1 MSLYKRGSFWWMR
14 FSFQGKQI
22 RRSTETTDKKLAE
35 RIYHKVLGELAEG
48 DWFDRLPGEEKTL
61 SELFGQ
67 YLNEHSKPNKS
78 PKSYIR
84 DKGMVGRI
92 LKEFGDVTLVE
103 ISARQISE
111 YKSRRRAE
119 DAAAATVNKELS
131 FLRHVFETA
140 VVWEWLKTNPAAQI
154 PREKVRNCI
163 ERWLSSEE
171 EERLLNACPDWLRKI
186 VIFALNT
193 GFRQGEILSL
203 TWKQMDW
210 SRKAILF
217 WEQKNG
223 GRDLIPLNERALNVL
238 KDRSKIRTL
247 GSELVFLTSNGT
259 RYLARNVF
267 KAFNRA
273 CEKAEIKNL
282 RFHDLRHTF
291 ATRLIQDGVDLYTVQ
306 RLGRWRSL
314 SMVMRYAHHSA
325 ESLRSGREAVNR
337 LPSTNLA
344 QSELITG

>member
-1 MSLYKRGSFWWMR
+1 MGLYKRGAFWWMR

-48 DWFDRLPGEEKTL
+48 DWFDRLPGEEKNL

-78 PKSYIR
+78 EKSYIR
-84 DKGMVGRI
+84 DKGIVDRI

-103 ISARQISE
+103 VSARQISE
-111 YKSRRRAE
+111 YKARRRAE

-140 VVWEWLKTNPAAQI
+140 VVWKWLEDNPASRI

-163 ERWLSSEE
+163 ERWLTAEE
-171 EERLLNACPDWLRKI
+171 EERLLKACPDWLWKI
-186 VIFALNT
+186 VVFALNT

-203 TWKQMDW
+203 NWKQVDW

-223 GRDLIPLNERALNVL
+223 GRDLIPLNEGALNVL

-247 GSELVFLTSNGT
+247 GSELVFLTSNRT
-259 RYLARNVF
+259 KYLARNVF
-267 KAFNRA
+267 EAFKIA
-273 CEKAEIKNL
+273 CKKAEIENL

-291 ATRLIQDGVDLYTVQ
+291 ATRLVQDGVDLYTVQ

-314 SMVMRYAHHSA
+314 SMVMRYAHHNA
-325 ESLRSGREAVNR
+325 ESLRSGMEAVNR
-337 LPSTNLA
+337 LPSTKLA
-344 QSELITG
+344 HSEEITG